1 MNAVAAAVST
11 SSTRTQTATD
21 IATFLRTSL
30 RHIAL
35 TCALVS
41 DTSNDM
47 RQCDNCEYYNCI
59 VCNITGKRI
68 PFWDI
73 CPMYKPKTETK

>member
-1 MNAVAAAVST
+1 M
-11 SSTRTQTATD
+11 
-21 IATFLRTSL
+21 
-30 RHIAL
+30 HIAL

-47 RQCDNCEYYNCI
+47 RQCDNCEYYNSI